1 MLVPWTWA
9 AIGAGLLAAVGL
21 ALRLV
26 REGRADGRAA
36 TVPERRT
43 RLSADLATETAIILG
58 LYALWQEGGSLA
70 DNHVAGAVSNA
81 RSVCNLERGLHLPS
95 EVTVQRLVLGH
106 PALVQAING
115 FYDIVHV
122 PALIGFL
129 IWMYFRH
136 RDSYSQWRTV
146 GGLLTGAC
154 LLVQMIPV
162 APPRLLP
169 QLGFVDTAMRY
180 HESVYAPGGIGDATQ
195 LAAMPSVHVAW
206 SLFIAVAVIA
216 VSTSRWRWL
225 IVLHPA
231 ATLFAVVATANHW
244 WLDGITAAALLPLSA
259 LAYAVGR
266 SAVRAAQPQVIAPLW
281 RRSSAIWTA
290 LRAAPLRRLSP
301 ETNSVNPRPDG
312 SL

>member
-9 AIGAGLLAAVGL
+9 AVAAGVLAAVGL
-21 ALRLV
+21 LLRGI
-26 REGRADGRAA
+26 RRA
-36 TVPERRT
+36 PRR
-43 RLSADLATETAIILG
+43 ADLAVETAIVLG
-58 LYALWQEGGSLA
+58 LYALWQEGGALA
-70 DNHVAGAVSNA
+70 VNHVAGAVSNA
-81 RSVCNLERGLHLPS
+81 RSIWDFERAVHLPS
-95 EVTVQRLVLGH
+95 EVSVQHLILGH
-106 PALVQAING
+106 RLLVESING

-136 RDSYSQWRTV
+136 RESYARWRTIGAV
-146 GGLLTGAC
+146 LTGAS
-154 LLVQMIPV
+154 LLIQMIPV
-162 APPRLLP
+162 APPRLMP

-195 LAAMPSVHVAW
+195 LAAMPSVHMAW

-216 VSTSRWRWL
+216 VSSSRWRWL

-231 ATLFAVVATANHW
+231 ATAFAVVATANHW
-244 WLDGITAAALLPLSA
+244 WLDCIAAAALLPLSA
-259 LAYAVGR
+259 LVYEAASSAKRAVWPQLLTMPLAR
-266 SAVRAAQPQVIAPLW
+266 RA
-281 RRSSAIWTA
+281 SAIWTA

-301 ETNSVNPRPDG
+301 ETKSVSPRPDG

>member
-1 MLVPWTWA
+1 MLLPWTWA
-9 AIGAGLLAAVGL
+9 AVGAGVLAVIGL
-21 ALRLV
+21 ALRV
-26 REGRADGRAA
+26 
-36 TVPERRT
+36 TVTAPR
-43 RLSADLATETAIILG
+43 SADLTVETAIVLG
-58 LYALWQEGGSLA
+58 LYSLWQEGGSLA
-70 DNHVAGAVSNA
+70 ETHVAGAVANA
-81 RSVCNLERGLHLPS
+81 HWVWHAQRDLHLPDELS
-95 EVTVQRLVLGH
+95 VQHLILAH
-106 PALVQAING
+106 PLLVQAVNG

-122 PALIGFL
+122 PALIAFL
-129 IWMYFRH
+129 IWMYVRH
-136 RDSYSQWRTV
+136 RADYSRWRTI
-146 GGLLTGAC
+146 GAMLTGSC
-154 LLVQMIPV
+154 LLIQMVPV

-206 SLFIAVAVIA
+206 SVFVATAVIM

-225 IVLHPA
+225 IIAHPA

-244 WLDGITAAALLPLSA
+244 WLDAIVAAALLPLSA
-259 LAYAVGR
+259 AVYVAAR
-266 SAVRAAQPQVIAPLW
+266 AAVRRLPGLAEPQLTTPRW
-281 RRSSAIWTA
+281 TSSSAIWTA

>member
-9 AIGAGLLAAVGL
+9 AVAAAALAVVGL
-21 ALRLV
+21 GLRLAK
-26 REGRADGRAA
+26 RA
-36 TVPERRT
+36 PRR
-43 RLSADLATETAIILG
+43 ADLAGETAIVLA

-70 DNHVAGAVSNA
+70 VNHVTGAVSNA
-81 RSVCNLERGLHLPS
+81 RSVWHLERAVHLPS
-95 EVTVQRLVLGH
+95 EVSVQHLILGH
-106 PALVQAING
+106 PLLVEVING

-122 PALIGFL
+122 PALIAFL

-136 RDSYSQWRTV
+136 RAIYARWRTI
-146 GGLLTGAC
+146 GAILTGAC
-154 LLVQMIPV
+154 LLIQMIPV

-169 QLGFVDTAMRY
+169 GLGFVDTAMRF

-206 SLFIAVAVIA
+206 SVFIAVAVVC

-231 ATLFAVVATANHW
+231 ATVFAVVATANHW
-244 WLDGITAAALLPLSA
+244 WMDGVVAAALLPLSVVVFA
-259 LAYAVGR
+259 A
-266 SAVRAAQPQVIAPLW
+266 SRAAIRQLMMP
-281 RRSSAIWTA
+281 RSSRASAIWTA
-290 LRAAPLRRLSP
+290 FRAAPLRRLSP
-301 ETNSVNPRPDG
+301 ETNSVSPRPDG

>member
-9 AIGAGLLAAVGL
+9 AMAAGFLAAVGL
-21 ALRLV
+21 VLRAAG
-26 REGRADGRAA
+26 RPSTMSEGR
-36 TVPERRT
+36 TRR
-43 RLSADLATETAIILG
+43 SADLATETAIILG

-70 DNHVAGAVSNA
+70 DNHVAGAVANA
-81 RSVCNLERGLHLPS
+81 RSVWSLERALHLPS
-95 EVTVQRLVLGH
+95 EVSVQQLILGH
-106 PALVQAING
+106 PVLVQAING

-122 PALIGFL
+122 PALIAFL

-136 RDSYSQWRTV
+136 RDSYPQWRTV
-146 GGLLTGAC
+146 GAFLTGAC
-154 LLVQMIPV
+154 LLVQMVPV

-225 IVLHPA
+225 IVAHPA
-231 ATLFAVVATANHW
+231 ATVFAVVATANHW

-259 LAYAVGR
+259 LAYVGGR
-266 SAVRAAQPQVIAPLW
+266 WAVRAAQPQLIAPLW
-281 RRSSAIWTA
+281 RRASAIWTA

>member
-9 AIGAGLLAAVGL
+9 AIAAGLLAAVGL
-21 ALRLV
+21 ALRAA
-26 REGRADGRAA
+26 GRATALS
-36 TVPERRT
+36 ERRA
-43 RLSADLATETAIILG
+43 RRSADLATETAIIFG

-70 DNHVAGAVSNA
+70 DTHVAGAVSNA
-81 RSVCNLERGLHLPS
+81 RSVWKLERGLHLPS
-95 EVTVQRLVLGH
+95 EVSVQRLVLGH
-106 PALVQAING
+106 PILVQAING

-136 RDSYSQWRTV
+136 RDSYSRWRTV
-146 GGLLTGAC
+146 GAFLTGAC

-206 SLFIAVAVIA
+206 ALFIAVAVVA

-231 ATLFAVVATANHW
+231 ATVFAVVATANHW
-244 WLDGITAAALLPLSA
+244 WLDGVTAAALLPLSA
-259 LAYAVGR
+259 LAYAGGR
-266 SAVRAAQPQVIAPLW
+266 SAVRAAQPQLIAPLW
-281 RRSSAIWTA
+281 RRASAIWTA

-301 ETNSVNPRPDG
+301 ETNSVSPRPDG

>member
-9 AIGAGLLAAVGL
+9 AIAAAVLALAGL
-21 ALRLV
+21 ALRAAPKAP
-26 REGRADGRAA
+26 GRARL
-36 TVPERRT
+36 TV
-43 RLSADLATETAIILG
+43 SGVAVETAVVLG

-70 DNHVAGAVSNA
+70 DTHVAGAVANA
-81 RSVCNLERGLHLPS
+81 RWVWHAERVLHLPS
-95 EVTVQRLVLGH
+95 EVSVQRLILPHHWV
-106 PALVQAING
+106 VQAANG

-122 PALIGFL
+122 PALIAFL

-136 RDSYSQWRTV
+136 RGAYARWRTV
-146 GGLLTGAC
+146 GAILTGAS
-154 LLVQMIPV
+154 LLIQMIPV
-162 APPRLLP
+162 APPRLMP

-206 SLFIAVAVIA
+206 SLFVAIAVIA
-216 VSTSRWRWL
+216 VSASRWRWL

-231 ATLFAVVATANHW
+231 ATVFAVVATANHW
-244 WLDGITAAALLPLSA
+244 WLDGIVAAALLPLSFAVYEGVRFA
-259 LAYAVGR
+259 LLQLTVT
-266 SAVRAAQPQVIAPLW
+266 AQPAIPRLTS
-281 RRSSAIWTA
+281 SSAIWTA

-301 ETNSVNPRPDG
+301 ETKSVNPRPDG

>member
-9 AIGAGLLAAVGL
+9 AIAAGLLAAAGL
-21 ALRLV
+21 TLRV
-26 REGRADGRAA
+26 AGRASVSERRSGRA
-36 TVPERRT
+36 
-43 RLSADLATETAIILG
+43 ADLATETAIIFG

-81 RSVCNLERGLHLPS
+81 RSVWNLERGLHLPS
-95 EVTVQRLVLGH
+95 EVTVQQLVLGH

-146 GGLLTGAC
+146 GAFLTGAC

-169 QLGFVDTAMRY
+169 QLGFVDTALRY

-206 SLFIAVAVIA
+206 ALFIAVAVVA

-231 ATLFAVVATANHW
+231 ATVFAVVATANHW
-244 WLDGITAAALLPLSA
+244 WLDGITAGALLPLCA
-259 LAYAVGR
+259 LVYVGGR
-266 SAVRAAQPQVIAPLW
+266 SAVRAAQPQAIAPLW
-281 RRSSAIWTA
+281 RRASAIWTA

-301 ETNSVNPRPDG
+301 ETNSVSPRPDG